1 MAFSSRWQSVVMLL
15 RPWHAR
21 AAVIV
26 VAYLAI
32 GTAVGSWWTSPLN
45 ALWVMGSLTF
55 ILFIP
60 GYLVTYLH
68 PRDAYDA
75 IERATFAFLFSIVIT
90 SGVVYVLA
98 DRFKVLPGEMALTPR
113 RLVFAQLATCAV
125 LAVLALW
132 RQRQLPW
139 WSAAWV
145 VGLPIAAVGARLVGA
160 AVGVRDLAVVMS
172 VAVGLPAIVFLAKLW
187 RTSRSLQRSG
197 HTPGRSSG
205 TARSAS

>member
-1 MAFSSRWQSVVMLL
+1 MVFSSRWQSVVTFL

-21 AAVIV
+21 AAVIA
-26 VAYLAI
+26 VAYLAL
-32 GTAVGSWWTSPLN
+32 GTTMGSRWTTPLN
-45 ALWVMGSLTF
+45 ALWVTGSLAF
-55 ILFIP
+55 LLFIP

-68 PRDAYDA
+68 PREAYDA

-113 RLVFAQLATCAV
+113 RLVFAQLATCAI

-139 WSAAWV
+139 WSAAWA
-145 VGLPIAAVGARLVGA
+145 VGLPIVAMGARRAGA

-172 VAVGLPAIVFLAKLW
+172 VAVGLPAIVFLVKLW
-187 RTSRSLQRSG
+187 RSSRSPQRSG
-197 HTPGRSSG
+197 HTFGRSSG
-205 TARSAS
+205 TARSAP